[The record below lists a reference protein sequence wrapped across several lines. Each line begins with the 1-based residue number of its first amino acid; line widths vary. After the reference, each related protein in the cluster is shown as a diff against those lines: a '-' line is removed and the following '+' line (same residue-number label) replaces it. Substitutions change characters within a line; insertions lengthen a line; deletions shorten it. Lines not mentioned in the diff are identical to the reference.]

1 MALAFTPIITVGKAA
16 YLNTLKDGIW
26 KIVGLDWDTSEQIA
40 DITLPSTYR
49 INTCSSSPAVAV
61 HDQLPRR
68 RASSLAVVLLA
79 LLGVALMQA

>member
-49 INTCSSSPAVAV
+49 INTCSSSP
-61 HDQLPRR
+61 PSRCTI
-68 RASSLAVVLLA
+68 SSPDARS
-79 LLGVALMQA
+79 GHF